1 MNTSH
6 APLVTRR
13 DVARLEQSVL
23 DSSRRRGAADMA
35 LRALEERLEAAIV
48 VASAEIAADVV
59 TMNSRVTLADVAG
72 GRRQTVTLSYPQDA
86 DAERARVSVLAPLGR
101 ALLGARVDETVTVEL
116 PGAAPRELR
125 VVAIEYQPEAAGDF
139 EL

>member
-35 LRALEERLEAAIV
+35 LRALEERLEAATGIQ
-48 VASAEIAADVV
+48 
-59 TMNSRVTLADVAG
+59 R
-72 GRRQTVTLSYPQDA
+72 
-86 DAERARVSVLAPLGR
+86 
-101 ALLGARVDETVTVEL
+101 
-116 PGAAPRELR
+116 
-125 VVAIEYQPEAAGDF
+125 
-139 EL
+139 